1 MATEMQKEKN
11 VNTRWLFITI
21 LFGINL
27 CFSQSVKMIEGRY
40 VIDNVSDWVAEAGV
54 YTYFNFTKNGTFKKE
69 VMGELGREHY
79 TQGEYKLSK
88 DQLILN
94 YNKTVPLKMSYHI
107 SEIWESNKDSIT
119 VDFDLFDFD
128 GNPATGVEILYKD
141 SLSKRGYRADVSN
154 KDGRSSFKL
163 KRDPSEL
170 QFEISSM
177 DYGLTNSIRH
187 TIYYLTIY
195 REWNYKISVYLQKSY
210 IGIPVLNRTDTLKL
224 KKVREKHFEVIND
237 NGSVTTWRKLED

>member
-1 MATEMQKEKN
+1 MKIIMERAKSVTKVIAIVLLICFQEALQSQNMTHDGIFCRVYFPSGDFGNCLDFKTD
-11 VNTRWLFITI
+11 NTFEYRLSSDMG
-21 LFGINL
+21 L
-27 CFSQSVKMIEGRY
+27 
-40 VIDNVSDWVAEAGV
+40 VSYA
-54 YTYFNFTKNGTFKKE
+54 
-69 VMGELGREHY
+69 
-79 TQGEYKLSK
+79 QGEYKLSK
-88 DQLILN
+88 GQLILN
-94 YNKTVPLKMSYHI
+94 YNKTAPLKMSYHI

-210 IGIPVLNRTDTLKL
+210 TGIPVLNRTDTLKL